1 MQVFAVLDRYF
12 SDTMALLC
20 QPYLIANPMQTIDVV
35 INLNYDEC
43 LAHYEGRIAN
53 VRTRSVDG
61 RWVIFPAEAI
71 RRVVSR
77 DGVHGIYRLSFTEQ
91 GRFISINPLIGR

>member
-1 MQVFAVLDRYF
+1 MPLFFRHDANLY
-12 SDTMALLC
+12 LYLYLYLY
-20 QPYLIANPMQTIDVV
+20 QPYLMQTIDVV

-43 LAHYEGRIAN
+43 LAHYEGRIVN

-61 RWVIFPAEAI
+61 RWVVFPAEAI

-77 DGVHGIYRLSFTEQ
+77 DGVHGIYRLSFSEQ
-91 GRFISINPLIGR
+91 GRFISIDPLIGR

>member
-1 MQVFAVLDRYF
+1 M
-12 SDTMALLC
+12 
-20 QPYLIANPMQTIDVV
+20 PTIDVV
-35 INLNYDEC
+35 IELTYDEC

-71 RRVVSR
+71 RRIVSR
-77 DGVHGIYRLSFTEQ
+77 DGVRGIYRLNFSEQ
-91 GRFISINPLIGR
+91 GRFISITPLPRR

>member
-1 MQVFAVLDRYF
+1 M
-12 SDTMALLC
+12 
-20 QPYLIANPMQTIDVV
+20 PTIDIA

-71 RRVVSR
+71 RRVVGR
-77 DGVHGIYRLSFTEQ
+77 DGVHGIYRLSFSEH
-91 GRFISINPLIGR
+91 GRFISIVALTRR

>member
-1 MQVFAVLDRYF
+1 
-12 SDTMALLC
+12 
-20 QPYLIANPMQTIDVV
+20 MQTIDVV
-35 INLNYDEC
+35 IHLNYDEC

-77 DGVHGIYRLSFTEQ
+77 DGGHGIYRLSFSEQ
-91 GRFISINPLIGR
+91 GRFISIAPLTRR